1 MVLFLFF
8 IESNKIL
15 YHFSS
20 VSSTASV
27 KSILESKVSLFFICT
42 HFILV
47 RKTATDVQEIHSK
60 KFLKRV
66 STKIN
71 FQFLITCIFKQL
83 FLKSVAVYA
92 NSSIIPMQKNHI
104 YCCYFIGKIT
114 VNKRW
119 WLACLE
125 KEVLRYLY
133 L

>member
-15 YHFSS
+15 YRFSS

-27 KSILESKVSLFFICT
+27 KSILESKISLFFICT

-60 KFLKRV
+60 KILKRV

-104 YCCYFIGKIT
+104 YCCSFIGKII
-114 VNKRW
+114 VNKRC
-119 WLACLE
+119 WLACL
-125 KEVLRYLY
+125 KKQVLRYLY